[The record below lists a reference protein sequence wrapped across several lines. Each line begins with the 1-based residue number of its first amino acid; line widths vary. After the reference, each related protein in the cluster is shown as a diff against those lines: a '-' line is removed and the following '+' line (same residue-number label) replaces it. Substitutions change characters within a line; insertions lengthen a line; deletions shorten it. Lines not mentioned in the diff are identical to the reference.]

1 MPRMTDTIEFYYNPM
16 SRARIVHWMLEEV
29 GAPYEIKS
37 ISFEAREHKSPEFLA
52 INPMGK
58 LPTIV
63 HRGVVITETPAII
76 TYLADAFPAKGLAPA
91 LDDPQRGTYLR
102 WMFFAASCV
111 EAAMLDKAFGREVP
125 PEKKGAVGYGSYA
138 DTLAA
143 IERAITPGP
152 FVLGERFSA
161 VDLYLG
167 SQVGYGL
174 MFKTIEPNE
183 AFAAYVERGRAREA
197 FQRISKS

>member
-1 MPRMTDTIEFYYNPM
+1 MTDAIEFYYNPM

-29 GAPYEIKS
+29 GAPYEIKP

-52 INPMGK
+52 LNPMGK

-63 HRGVVITETPAII
+63 HQGVVVTETAAIL

-111 EAAMLDKAFGREVP
+111 EAAMLDKALAREVP
-125 PEKKGAVGYGSYA
+125 PERKGAAGYGSYA

-143 IERAITPGP
+143 VERAITPGP
-152 FVLGERFSA
+152 FVLGERFTA

-167 SQVGYGL
+167 SQLGYGL
-174 MFKTIEPNE
+174 MFKTIEPTPSI
-183 AFAAYVERGRAREA
+183 AAYVERGHARPA
-197 FQRISKS
+197 FQKIAKG